1 MIKRETELQKYLSN
15 KEENLRDQEIN
26 TKIEASI
33 ENLLESTGSPIK
45 SIDSANVMSK
55 QPQVFASQQI

>member
-55 QPQVFASQQI
+55 